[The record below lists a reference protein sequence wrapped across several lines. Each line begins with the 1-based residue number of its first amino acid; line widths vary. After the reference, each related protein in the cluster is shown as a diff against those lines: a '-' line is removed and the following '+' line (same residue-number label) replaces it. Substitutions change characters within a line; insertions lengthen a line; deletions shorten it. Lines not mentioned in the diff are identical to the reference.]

1 MKVADLSGGAA
12 KLALSLKQLS
22 IKWES
27 AKETWN
33 DGTSKKFHK
42 DNIEPLMPAVKETLE
57 AIGRLAEVLS
67 RAVRDVSD
75 DQGH

>member
-12 KLALSLKQLS
+12 KLALSLKQVS

-57 AIGRLAEVLS
+57 AIGRLAEVLG